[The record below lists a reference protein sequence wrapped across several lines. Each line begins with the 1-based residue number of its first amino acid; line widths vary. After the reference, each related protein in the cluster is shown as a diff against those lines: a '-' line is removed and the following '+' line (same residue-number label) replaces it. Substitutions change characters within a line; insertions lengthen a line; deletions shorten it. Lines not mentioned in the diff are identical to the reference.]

1 MEGDILKNV
10 REDHNDVPNSAKN
23 KAEKMNAENQRE
35 SESESVPLNHL
46 CESPKGYFTLDL
58 SINVLL

>member
-23 KAEKMNAENQRE
+23 KTEKMNAENPRE

-46 CESPKGYFTLDL
+46 CESP
-58 SINVLL
+58 